1 MTNFDK
7 TQILYNNK
15 LLKFLN
21 ELDDLPNQIDQCH
34 VYQSDAGIY
43 DQFNRIRG
51 RLGDKIISDSDC
63 VLFSCIGENF
73 EFSQGFDNL
82 IGKKVLL
89 ISPRILAQE
98 QDKFNKLGWK
108 NIYFPETYA
117 IYPKVM
123 PKIDLNLD
131 RTFDKIFLSLNNRA
145 QWPRQAL
152 YHFIMK
158 FELSN
163 KFYFSYHMEDRW
175 NIGKELLWKQTND
188 IVGTNTW
195 FNEGLDFNLLFDRL
209 PVTLDN
215 FLGNDWSP
223 GNLEYFNSSFCSV
236 VAETY
241 IGENQDPF
249 LTEKTFKPLAYGHP
263 MLIHSSQGALSR
275 LRELGFETFSSILD
289 ESYDL
294 IESPQERFEELLR
307 QILELSNKSNNELSL
322 MFEKIKPVL
331 RHNYYRF
338 WNGLPEEYDVKIKDI
353 KEEIKDYFGVDN

>member
-1 MTNFDK
+1 MTK
-7 TQILYNNK
+7 ILYNNK

-51 RLGDKIISDSDC
+51 WLGDKIISDKDC
-63 VLFSCIGENF
+63 VLFSCIGENY
-73 EFSQGFDNL
+73 EFNKGFDNL

-98 QDKFNKLGWK
+98 QDTFNNLGWK

-117 IYPKVM
+117 LYPKVM

-131 RTFDKIFLSLNNRA
+131 RTFDKIFFSLNNRA

-175 NIGKELLWKQTND
+175 NIGKELLWNQTNEV
-188 IVGTNTW
+188 VGTNTW
-195 FNEGLDFNLLFDRL
+195 FNEGLDLNSLFDRL

-215 FLGNDWSP
+215 FSSGNDWGP
-223 GNLEYFNSSFCSV
+223 GSMEYYNNSFCSV
-236 VAETY
+236 VTETY
-241 IGENQDPF
+241 ITENLDPMF
-249 LTEKTFKPLAYGHP
+249 TEKIFKPMAYGHP
-263 MLIHSSQGALSR
+263 MLVHSSQGALSR
-275 LRELGFETFSSILD
+275 LRELGFETFSTIFD
-289 ESYDL
+289 ESYDE
-294 IESPQERFEELLR
+294 IESSQDRFEELLR
-307 QILELSNKSNNELSL
+307 QILQLSNKSNNELSL
-322 MFEKIKPVL
+322 MFKKIKPIL
-331 RHNYYRF
+331 EHNYDRF
-338 WNGLPEEYDVKIKDI
+338 WNGLPKDYNNNLGSL
-353 KEEIKDYFGVDN
+353 KEEILNHFGVDKNGN